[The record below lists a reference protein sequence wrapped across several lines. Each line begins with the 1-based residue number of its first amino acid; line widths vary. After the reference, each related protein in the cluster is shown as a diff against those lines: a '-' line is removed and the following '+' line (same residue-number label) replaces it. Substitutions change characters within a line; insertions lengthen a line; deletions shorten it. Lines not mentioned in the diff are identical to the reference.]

1 MDMRTKYIPAITMLT
16 AGAIVCI
23 LNIVQRRDVLDG
35 LKILLAVLVIF
46 YVIGLLA
53 RKLIDKILID
63 LNEKNSDEQPE
74 FEDEDGQNPDNDVEE
89 E

>member
-1 MDMRTKYIPAITMLT
+1 MRTKYIPAITMLT

-23 LNIVQRRDVLDG
+23 LNIVQRRNVLEG
-35 LKILLAVLVIF
+35 LKILLAVLIIF

-53 RKLIDKILID
+53 RKLIDRILND
-63 LNEKNSDEQPE
+63 LNEKESDEQPE
-74 FEDEDGQNPDNDVEE
+74 LENEDGQNPDNDVEE

>member
-1 MDMRTKYIPAITMLT
+1 MDRTKYIPAITMLT

-23 LNIVQRRDVLDG
+23 LNIVQRRNVLEG
-35 LKILLAVLVIF
+35 LKVLLAVLIIF

-53 RKLIDKILID
+53 RKLIEKILID

-74 FEDEDGQNPDNDVEE
+74 FENEDGQNPENDVEE